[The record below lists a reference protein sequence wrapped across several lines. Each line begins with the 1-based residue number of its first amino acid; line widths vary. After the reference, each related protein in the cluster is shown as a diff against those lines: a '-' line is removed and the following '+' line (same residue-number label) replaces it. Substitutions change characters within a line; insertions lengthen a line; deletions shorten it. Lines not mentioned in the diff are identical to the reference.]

1 MSEALRLR
9 IVAAILM
16 SFIMSSLMTG
26 WVSWLNF
33 GFQPE
38 VYGRWFRAFITAWPA
53 SFTIAVTF
61 SPFVQRFAQKL
72 LRRSSAQ

>member
-1 MSEALRLR
+1 MTPTLRLR
-9 IVAAILM
+9 IVAALLM

-38 VYGRWFRAFITAWPA
+38 IYARWLRAFVTAWPA
-53 SFTIAVTF
+53 SFLIAVTF
-61 SPFVQRFAQKL
+61 SPFVQRFAQRL
-72 LRRSSAQ
+72 LG